1 MSNVYICNYA
11 GYDYAA
17 ARKYGKLKSVTK
29 GTVNIFK
36 INRLAFDV
44 KQALDEF
51 DPEEDYLLFGGNIL
65 INVIAVN
72 EILSRSET
80 VKCLI
85 YGAKKQD
92 YVELIIRKN
101 WPSFA
106 EDDEEIIDLSGDVD
120 SGYEPPK
127 PELLN
132 HTLSKRRKPNG
143 GNY

>member
-11 GYDYAA
+11 GYDYAE

-36 INRLAFDV
+36 INRLAFDI
-44 KQALDEF
+44 KQALEDF
-51 DPEEDYLLFGGNIL
+51 DPKEDFLLFGGNIL

-72 EILSRSET
+72 EILQRADS

-92 YVELIIRKN
+92 YVELVVRRR
-101 WPSFA
+101 WPEASD
-106 EDDEEIIDLSGDVD
+106 EDDEEIDLGEINN
-120 SGYEPPK
+120 GYTPPQ
-127 PELLN
+127 PDLLI
-132 HTLSKRRKPNG
+132 HSLPKQRSRK
-143 GNY
+143 